1 MMHFPLPIAQHFSGL
16 KRVHWQLWA
25 AVSIMLP
32 GSAAL
37 WASTQLFWLPDLP
50 NCWVISWADASSATR
65 LYCAQELGNRQTP
78 EDLHQSIR
86 LLNSIALEDPLR
98 SEGDRLIEQ
107 FSQTTLR
114 LAEAA
119 YQDGDL
125 NFAVNIAQKIPR
137 GIWTYRLAERNIDH
151 WQTTWAKAESLYQK
165 AEEQIEKRQWYSVLT
180 LARKLLHL
188 DNRYWETVKY
198 AELMR
203 SLQLAKESSEWQVT
217 STHVI
222 KPKPDALKE
231 TINKLQYSQV
241 AQSQARLQKAK
252 SFAQSS
258 DPSALRNGIAE
269 AQFVFYG
276 TPHYEEA
283 QALIST
289 LQRQVETLENRPR
302 LDRATSLASKGDPE
316 SLQAAIDEA
325 HEITWGSALYEQ
337 ANEHI
342 NEWRYQLY
350 QTGVKARTEQL
361 NQSEAVPNDI
371 PRNFSGNVAENL
383 PENASEIISESIHES
398 LPSPIASPVQQTLTN
413 SDRPLEN
420 NLDDPMIIEIPTP
433 MSPSSTP

>member
-1 MMHFPLPIAQHFSGL
+1 MKLRLLPSIAEHFSGS
-16 KRVHWQLWA
+16 KPVYWRLWI
-25 AVSIMLP
+25 AVSVMLP

-37 WASTQLFWLPDLP
+37 WAATQLLWLPDLP
-50 NCWVISWADASSATR
+50 NCWLISWSDASAATR

-86 LLNSIALEDPLR
+86 LLNSIEVDDPLR
-98 SEGDRLIEQ
+98 PEGDRLIEQ

-125 NFAVNIAQKIPR
+125 NFALNIAQQIPP
-137 GIWTYRLAERNIDH
+137 GIWTYRLASRNMSH
-151 WQTTWAKAESLYQK
+151 WKATWAKAESLYQK
-165 AEEQIEKRQWYSVLT
+165 AETQIEKRQWYPVLT
-180 LARKLLHL
+180 LARELLKL

-203 SLQLAKESSEWQVT
+203 SLQAAKESTEWQVR
-217 STHVI
+217 STHVAKSKPNDLKDTI
-222 KPKPDALKE
+222 KQ
-231 TINKLQYSQV
+231 LQYPQV
-241 AQSQARLQKAK
+241 AQSQAHLQKAQ
-252 SFAQSS
+252 ALAHSS
-258 DPSALRNGIAE
+258 DPAALRNGIAE

-289 LQRQVETLENRPR
+289 LQRQVETLESRPH
-302 LDRATSLASKGDPE
+302 LDRATNLARKGDPE

-325 HEITWGSALYEQ
+325 NQITWGSSLYEQ

-342 NEWRYQLY
+342 EEWRHQIYEA
-350 QTGVKARTEQL
+350 GVQARTQQL
-361 NQSEAVPNDI
+361 NQS
-371 PRNFSGNVAENL
+371 
-383 PENASEIISESIHES
+383 ASVLESIPESIPKSIPEDVHES
-398 LPSPIASPVQQTLTN
+398 LSSPIASPVKEPLPN
-413 SDRPLEN
+413 GDRPLEN

-433 MSPSSTP
+433 ASPASPP